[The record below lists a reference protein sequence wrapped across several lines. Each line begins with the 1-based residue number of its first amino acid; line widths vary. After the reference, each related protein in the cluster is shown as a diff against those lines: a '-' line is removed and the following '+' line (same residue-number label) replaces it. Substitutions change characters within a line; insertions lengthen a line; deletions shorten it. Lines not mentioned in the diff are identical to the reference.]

1 MRGRNKSAPDSAK
14 FADVAENRGGAID
27 SKEIDESKYI
37 AVLNKEREWR
47 RMNPKLWSDIE
58 AWALNE
64 AKHGRKF
71 AMQTAIERIRWKDYA
86 GSDGRT
92 VRVSNDFGAI
102 WARVLIAKH
111 PEIKPFVT
119 MRPSVYDVLEIV
131 A

>member
-1 MRGRNKSAPDSAK
+1 MRGRNKSAPGSTGLVAK
-14 FADVAENRGGAID
+14 AETRGEDADL
-27 SKEIDESKYI
+27 KEIDKEKYI
-37 AVLNKEREWR
+37 AVLSKEREWR
-47 RMNPKLWSDIE
+47 KQNSQLWSDIE

-64 AKHGRKF
+64 AEHGRKF

-111 PEIKPFVT
+111 PEIRQFVT
-119 MRPSVYDVLEIV
+119 IRPSVYDALEIV